1 MINTKGHERWD
12 NVGNIACAII
22 EIVEM
27 IFFGGIFLKKRE
39 IKKKT
44 AVICFLFAVLL
55 NVSKLYFN
63 LIPEINLM
71 LSVCLC
77 ISVIFVFFKP
87 SIKNGLFAAVIF
99 IIVAMLSETL
109 AQYMIKKV
117 LGIAYNE
124 VSIDT
129 QQFFAPLSIAV
140 NIIIL
145 LYCKKIHKKQLND
158 LPLRYTA
165 PIMMI
170 PIVTLMII
178 LIFDR
183 AIALADI
190 GGEEFILPFVMML
203 LYINFITFDFID
215 NYTNKIMLEN
225 ANEIIRIDK
234 ENYKLLENNEMELRD
249 LRHDI
254 RKHMQIITQLK
265 NNHSSNIESQ
275 LEKYIDNLQDTVN
288 KITSV
293 TYTGNEVLDSILNIK
308 GRKAK
313 IQNIKYFVKSNIS
326 ANLMIHDMDITTILC
341 NALDNAIEASGKTE
355 EAVIVIFIESNIE
368 QVHFLIENTSK
379 RVEFDDGEI
388 KTTKRDKK
396 NHGYGL
402 HSIKQCVKKYNGSM
416 KISYDYGVFTIDIK
430 MDNKIE

>member
-1 MINTKGHERWD
+1 M
-12 NVGNIACAII
+12 GNMVCAVI
-22 EIVEM
+22 EIMEM
-27 IFFGGIFLKKRE
+27 IFYGDIFLERRG

-44 AVICFLFAVLL
+44 AVICFLFAALF
-55 NVSKLYFN
+55 NVSKLHFN
-63 LIPEINLM
+63 LIPEINLL

-77 ISVIFVFFKP
+77 ISVIFIFFKP
-87 SIKNGLFAAVIF
+87 SIKNGLFAAAIF
-99 IIVAMLSETL
+99 IIVAMLSEIL
-109 AQYMIKKV
+109 AQYMIKTA

-124 VSIDT
+124 VSMNT
-129 QQFFAPLSIAV
+129 QQLFAPLSIAI

-145 LYCKKIHKKQLND
+145 LYCKKIHRKRLND

-165 PIMMI
+165 PIMAI

-183 AIALADI
+183 AIALSNI
-190 GGEEFILPFVMML
+190 GGEGFILPFVMML

-225 ANEIIRIDK
+225 AKEIIRIDK

-249 LRHDI
+249 LRHDM
-254 RKHMQIITQLK
+254 RKHMQIINQLK
-265 NNHSSNIESQ
+265 NDHSGNIESQ
-275 LEKYIDNLQDTVN
+275 LEKYIDDLQDTVN

-326 ANLMIHDMDITTILC
+326 ANLKINDIDITTILC
-341 NALDNAIEASGKTE
+341 NALDNAIEASTQTK
-355 EAVIVIFIESNIE
+355 EAAIVIFIESNSE
-368 QVHFLIENTSK
+368 RVHFLIENTSK
-379 RVEFDDGEI
+379 RIEFVDGEI

-402 HSIKQCVKKYNGSM
+402 HSIRQCVKKYDGSM
-416 KISYDYGVFTIDIK
+416 KISYNDGVFSIDIQ